1 MYSWTEYA
9 QELLNEAERYI
20 KYAHEN
26 LSVDDMDSA
35 YRNTEISMGFLRDL
49 TNLI

>member
-20 KYAHEN
+20 KYVREN
-26 LSVDDMDSA
+26 LSVDDRDSA
-35 YRNTEISMGFLRDL
+35 YRNTEISMGYLREL
-49 TNLI
+49 VNII